1 MEWAVRGMGVFYVLA
16 GVFALRQVLINWRM
30 ERMIAAVLPSF
41 PPSSMTERAA
51 DVMLAMGSVLVLA
64 SGAAL
69 MLLQP
74 WAVLVFLAC
83 WGAQAAY
90 LLWAQRWYRPRDP
103 ISARGRRQTLN
114 AFAVYSLA
122 TLLVLSMP
130 LAGLLR

>member
-16 GVFALRQVLINWRM
+16 GVLALRQVLINWRM
-30 ERMIAAVLPSF
+30 ERAIAAVLPSS
-41 PPSSMTERAA
+41 PTERAA

>member
-1 MEWAVRGMGVFYVLA
+1 MEWAVRGMGVFYVVA
-16 GVFALRQVLINWRM
+16 GLFALRQVLINWRM
-30 ERMIAAVLPSF
+30 ERMVAAVLPSS
-41 PPSSMTERAA
+41 PTERAA

-64 SGAAL
+64 SGLAL
-69 MLLQP
+69 MMLQP
-74 WAVLVFLAC
+74 WAVLAFLAC

-90 LLWAQRWYRPRDP
+90 LLWAQRWHRPRDP
-103 ISARGRRQTLN
+103 ITARGRRETLN